1 MIPSNRIN
9 PIAAKV
15 ASFYPAP
22 NLVGDGPAHLNN
34 YAKMLPQ
41 TNQYDAW
48 LGKMDWILSNKS
60 RGSFRYGQT
69 PWMNYA
75 KLVWGDNPA
84 EPSNEYPST
93 RVARN
98 WGADWTYT
106 LSPSLM
112 FNLRGGLARYEG
124 FSGNSFGIGYDPKA
138 LGFPS
143 SLVAQF
149 SSLMF
154 PRFNMGTYSEL
165 GPQGGFSYSTND
177 AWSVQPNASWA
188 KGRHFVKFGS
198 ELRRYNDNTRS
209 PGYASGQYTFDS
221 TLWTQANPLRADS
234 ASGNEFAS
242 FLLGY
247 PNSGSVDR
255 NIDPSFRSQYYSA
268 YVQDDFKVNQRLTL
282 NLGPALGL

>member
-1 MIPSNRIN
+1 MRIPKVFDGRNKLFFMLSLESLREHSQGGQLRTLPAAEQLRGDFSKLANGSGQVMIYDPLTTTLGSDGKTYVRTPFAGNIIPGNRIN
-9 PIAAKV
+9 LIAAKV

-143 SLVAQF
+143 GLVAQF

-165 GPQGGFSYSTND
+165 GPRGRLSDLSANA
-177 AWSVQPNASWA
+177 AWRLMQW
-188 KGRHFVKFGS
+188 
-198 ELRRYNDNTRS
+198 RRR
-209 PGYASGQYTFDS
+209 
-221 TLWTQANPLRADS
+221 R
-234 ASGNEFAS
+234 FA
-242 FLLGY
+242 
-247 PNSGSVDR
+247 
-255 NIDPSFRSQYYSA
+255 A
-268 YVQDDFKVNQRLTL
+268 RL
-282 NLGPALGL
+282 AA